1 MRYRIICR
9 GFGSD
14 LELTELIR
22 SVCPQPATKF
32 LTVNHVSRQTDDVR
46 AVTNSAVSHTKSD
59 DMGEKVSNT

>member
-14 LELTELIR
+14 LELSELIR

-46 AVTNSAVSHTKSD
+46 AVAHSAVTHTKSD
-59 DMGEKVSNT
+59 NMGKKVSNT